1 MMHREGTITN
11 DGTFFFNVIIRHS
24 STDGDGPL
32 EGFLMEEGSQIM
44 EEEMKS
50 DLLMN
55 IELILLPTKSVRF
68 PTLGWINGS
77 LTRHSNI

>member
-1 MMHREGTITN
+1 
-11 DGTFFFNVIIRHS
+11 
-24 STDGDGPL
+24 
-32 EGFLMEEGSQIM
+32 MEEGSQIM

-55 IELILLPTKSVRF
+55 IELILLPTKSVHF